1 MNGAQNHEPVHH
13 LGTRTVAS
21 GPPDGASSNVP
32 SNEPMR
38 DTPESLA
45 RTRAALDA
53 AHNTSK

>member
-13 LGTRTVAS
+13 LGTRMVAS

-45 RTRAALDA
+45 RQGENWRSAA
-53 AHNTSK
+53 